1 MSAPKAVSQR
11 LIGVEAEVLEM
22 ALLQLDD
29 GPPETK
35 AYVVE
40 RLRQALNLSIPA
52 ETNYRSIEGMAR
64 AGWQVRCGAL
74 PQALWSMQRSRIPFE
89 FEGKRSWCTHTFP
102 ELVEIAEGY
111 GWGPRAL
118 EPFAHKTS
126 DRQA

>member
-40 RLRQALNLSIPA
+40 RLRQALSLSIPA
-52 ETNYRSIEGMAR
+52 ETDYRTIEGMVR
-64 AGWQVRCGAL
+64 AGWQVRCGAS
-74 PQALWSMQRSRIPFE
+74 QNGLWTMQRARLPFE
-89 FEGKRSWCTHTFP
+89 FEHKRHWCTHTFP

-118 EPFAHKTS
+118 EPFAHKRS
-126 DRQA
+126 DH